1 MPRIRVARLPALRA
15 FAHRNFRL
23 FYAGQAISLIG
34 TWIQQIALSW
44 LVYRTTGSG
53 FLLGLATFCSQIPML
68 IFLPLAG
75 LLSDRYDRRKLMIAA
90 YCLAAIQALTLGV
103 LALTGT
109 IRVWQILLLGFL
121 YGVIMAFETPARQSL
136 ISQMVNS
143 RGDLPNAIALN
154 SVLMNSGRLIGPSIA
169 GLLLVFISEGWCF
182 LINAASF
189 TAIIASVTLMRLPP
203 RAPVVARNS
212 LLNDLSVA
220 ARYAWHTRPI
230 RLFLALVALI
240 SLTASPYTVLMP
252 IFARDVFG
260 GDAHTLGFLV
270 GSAGLGAVIG
280 TAFLTTRPNVFEL
293 SKLVPF
299 TSAAAG
305 IALMLVGVSK
315 VYWVSLAFM
324 ACQGFGIIVTAA
336 SVNMMLQTLVDEDKR
351 GRIISFYAMA
361 FLGMAPIGGL
371 IAGSVAGQLG
381 APVTAMINGACCL
394 LGALVLMRGLPA
406 ARTDL
411 HRALA
416 RFTVKS

>member
-1 MPRIRVARLPALRA
+1 MIHALRA
-15 FAHRNFRL
+15 FRHRNFRL

-53 FLLGLATFCSQIPML
+53 FLLGLVTFCMQIPML
-68 IFLPLAG
+68 IFVPLAG

-90 YCLAAIQALTLGV
+90 YALAAVQASALGL
-103 LALTGT
+103 LALSGT

-121 YGVIMAFETPARQSL
+121 HGVIMAFETPARQSL

-143 RGDLPNAIALN
+143 RDDLPNAIALN

-182 LINAASF
+182 LVNSVSF
-189 TAIIASVTLMRLPP
+189 MAIIASVTMMRLPP
-203 RAPVVARNS
+203 RAAVVARGS
-212 LLNDLSVA
+212 LLYDLAVA
-220 ARYAWHTRPI
+220 ARYAWNTRPI
-230 RLFLALVALI
+230 RLFLTLVAMI

-293 SKLVPF
+293 SKLMPF

-305 IALMLVGVSK
+305 VALILVGVSK

-324 ACQGFGIIVTAA
+324 ACLGFGIIVTAA
-336 SVNMMLQTLVDEDKR
+336 SVNMMLQTIVDEDKR

-361 FLGMAPIGGL
+361 FLGMAPVGGL
-371 IAGSVAGQLG
+371 IAGSLAGELG
-381 APVTAMINGACCL
+381 APVTAMIEGTCCL
-394 LGALVLMRGLPA
+394 LGALALMRSLPA
-406 ARTDL
+406 VRADL
-411 HRALA
+411 RRALA
-416 RFTVKS
+416 RLTEKT

>member
-1 MPRIRVARLPALRA
+1 MIHALRA
-15 FAHRNFRL
+15 FRHRNFRL
-23 FYAGQAISLIG
+23 FYLGQAISLIG

-53 FLLGLATFCSQIPML
+53 FLLGLVTFCSQIPML
-68 IFLPLAG
+68 LFVPLAG
-75 LLSDRYDRRKLMIAA
+75 LLSDRYDRRRLMIAA
-90 YCLAAIQALTLGV
+90 YALAAAQALTLGM
-103 LALTGT
+103 LTLSGT
-109 IRVWQILLLGFL
+109 IRTWQILLLGFL

-143 RGDLPNAIALN
+143 RDDLPNAIALN

-182 LINAASF
+182 LINSVSF
-189 TAIIASVTLMRLPP
+189 FAIIASTTMMRLPQ
-203 RAPVVARNS
+203 RKPVNTHKS
-212 LLNDLSVA
+212 LSHDLAVA
-220 ARYAWHTRPI
+220 ARYAWQTRPI
-230 RLFLALVALI
+230 RLFLLLVALI

-299 TSAAAG
+299 TSATAG
-305 IALMLVGVSK
+305 VALMLVGLSK
-315 VYWVSLAFM
+315 IYWLSLVFM
-324 ACQGFGIIVTAA
+324 ACLGFGIIVTAA
-336 SVNMMLQTLVDEDKR
+336 SVNMMLQTIVDEDKR

-361 FLGMAPIGGL
+361 FLGMAPVGGL
-371 IAGSVAGQLG
+371 IAGSLAGQLG
-381 APVTAMINGACCL
+381 APAIAMIDGACCL
-394 LGALVLMRGLPA
+394 LGALALTRGLPA
-406 ARTDL
+406 IRADL
-411 HRALA
+411 RRALA
-416 RFTVKS
+416 RLKEKV

>member
-1 MPRIRVARLPALRA
+1 MIHALRA
-15 FAHRNFRL
+15 FRHRNFRL

-53 FLLGLATFCSQIPML
+53 FLLGLVTFCSQIPML
-68 IFLPLAG
+68 IFVPLAG
-75 LLSDRYDRRKLMIAA
+75 LLSDRYDRRKLMIVA
-90 YCLAAIQALTLGV
+90 YTLAAIQALILGMLTLSGM
-103 LALTGT
+103 
-109 IRVWQILLLGFL
+109 IRMWQILLLGFL

-136 ISQMVNS
+136 ISQMVDS
-143 RGDLPNAIALN
+143 QDDLSNAIALN

-189 TAIIASVTLMRLPP
+189 TAIMASAIMMRLPP
-203 RAPVVARNS
+203 KKAAVAHRS
-212 LLNDLSVA
+212 LLHDLGVA
-220 ARYAWHTRPI
+220 ARYAWQMRPI
-230 RLFLALVALI
+230 RLFLLLVALI

-280 TAFLTTRPNVFEL
+280 TAFLATRPNVFEL
-293 SKLVPF
+293 IKLVPF
-299 TSAAAG
+299 ASATAG
-305 IALMLVGVSK
+305 IALMLVGLSK
-315 VYWVSLAFM
+315 IYWLSLVFM
-324 ACQGFGIIVTAA
+324 ACLGFGIIVTAA
-336 SVNMMLQTLVDEDKR
+336 SVNMMLQTMVDEDKR

-371 IAGSVAGQLG
+371 IAGSLAGRVG
-381 APVTAMINGACCL
+381 APAAAMIDGACCL
-394 LGALVLMRGLPA
+394 LGALTLMRGLPA
-406 ARTDL
+406 IRADL
-411 HRALA
+411 RLALA
-416 RFTVKS
+416 RVTEKA

>member
-1 MPRIRVARLPALRA
+1 MNHALRA
-15 FAHRNFRL
+15 FRHRNFRL

-53 FLLGLATFCSQIPML
+53 FLLGLVTFCSQIPML
-68 IFLPLAG
+68 IFVPLAG

-90 YCLAAIQALTLGV
+90 YALAAAQALTLGI
-103 LALTGT
+103 LTLTAT

-143 RGDLPNAIALN
+143 RDDLPNAIALN

-169 GLLLVFISEGWCF
+169 GLLLVFVSEGWCF
-182 LINAASF
+182 LINSVSF
-189 TAIIASVTLMRLPP
+189 MAIIASVTLMRLPP
-203 RAPVVARNS
+203 RSAVVVPGS
-212 LLNDLSVA
+212 LLNDLAVA
-220 ARYAWHTRPI
+220 ARYAWNTRPI
-230 RLFLALVALI
+230 RLFLTLVALI
-240 SLTASPYTVLMP
+240 SLTASPYMVLMP
-252 IFARDVFG
+252 IFARDVFD

-293 SKLVPF
+293 SRLVPF

-305 IALMLVGVSK
+305 IALVLVGVSK
-315 VYWVSLAFM
+315 IYWVSLAFM
-324 ACQGFGIIVTAA
+324 ACLGFGIIVTAA
-336 SVNMMLQTLVDEDKR
+336 SVNMMLQTIVDDDKR

-361 FLGMAPIGGL
+361 FLGMAPLGGL
-371 IAGSVAGQLG
+371 IAGSLAGKLG
-381 APVTAMINGACCL
+381 APVTAMVEGTCCL
-394 LGALVLMRGLPA
+394 LGALALMRGLPA
-406 ARTDL
+406 IRADL
-411 HRALA
+411 RRALS

>member
-1 MPRIRVARLPALRA
+1 MHALRA
-15 FAHRNFRL
+15 FRHRNFRL

-53 FLLGLATFCSQIPML
+53 FLLGLVTFCSQVPML
-68 IFLPLAG
+68 LFLPLAG
-75 LLSDRYDRRKLMIAA
+75 LFSDRYDRRRLMVCAYLLAMMQAA
-90 YCLAAIQALTLGV
+90 TLGLLTL
-103 LALTGT
+103 TGAMQ
-109 IRVWQILLLGFL
+109 VWQILMLGFL
-121 YGVIMAFETPARQSL
+121 YGTIMAFETPARQSL
-136 ISQMVNS
+136 ISQMVND
-143 RGDLPNAIALN
+143 RDDLSNAIALN

-169 GLLLVFISEGWCF
+169 GVLLVFISEGWCF
-182 LINAASF
+182 LINSVSF
-189 TAIIASVTLMRLPP
+189 IAIIASVLMMRLP
-203 RAPVVARNS
+203 ARTRVKTSTS
-212 LLNDLSVA
+212 LRNELAVA
-220 ARYAWHTRPI
+220 AHYAWHARPI

-280 TAFLTTRPNVFEL
+280 TAFLTTRPNVFDL
-293 SKLVPF
+293 SRLVPF

-315 VYWVSLAFM
+315 IYWVSLAFM
-324 ACQGFGIIVTAA
+324 ACLGFGIIVTAA
-336 SVNMMLQTLVDEDKR
+336 SVNMMLQTLVEEDKR

-371 IAGSVAGQLG
+371 MAGTLAGQLG
-381 APVTAMINGACCL
+381 APATAMINGACCL
-394 LGALVLMRGLPA
+394 LGTLALMRSLPA
-406 ARTDL
+406 VRADL
-411 HRALA
+411 NRALA
-416 RFTVKS
+416 RVP

>member
-1 MPRIRVARLPALRA
+1 MHALRA
-15 FAHRNFRL
+15 FRHRNFRL

-53 FLLGLATFCSQIPML
+53 FLLGLVSFCSQIPML

-75 LLSDRYDRRKLMIAA
+75 LLSDRHDRRKLMIGA
-90 YCLAAIQALTLGV
+90 YALAAIQATTLGV
-103 LALTGT
+103 LTLTNAV
-109 IRVWQILLLGFL
+109 RVWQILLLGFL
-121 YGVIMAFETPARQSL
+121 YGVVMAFETPARQSL
-136 ISQMVNS
+136 ISQMVNA
-143 RGDLPNAIALN
+143 RDDLPNAIALN

-189 TAIIASVTLMRLPP
+189 IAIITATTMMRLPHAKEHRVP
-203 RAPVVARNS
+203 MS
-212 LLNDLSVA
+212 LAHDLA
-220 ARYAWHTRPI
+220 EAGRYAWRTRPI
-230 RLFLALVALI
+230 RLFLMLVALI

-252 IFARDVFG
+252 IFAQDVFR

-293 SKLVPF
+293 SRLVPY
-299 TSAAAG
+299 TAATAG
-305 IALMLVGVSK
+305 VALMLVGMSTI
-315 VYWVSLAFM
+315 YWLSLAFM
-324 ACQGFGIIVTAA
+324 AILGFGIIVTAA

-361 FLGMAPIGGL
+361 FLGMAPVGGL
-371 IAGSVAGQLG
+371 VAGSLAGQLG
-381 APVTAMINGACCL
+381 APATAMIDGACCL
-394 LGALVLMRGLPA
+394 LGTLALSRSLPA
-406 ARTDL
+406 VRADL
-411 HRALA
+411 SRALDRIA
-416 RFTVKS
+416 VKS

>member
-1 MPRIRVARLPALRA
+1 MIHALRA
-15 FAHRNFRL
+15 FRHRNFRL

-34 TWIQQIALSW
+34 TWIQQIALLW

-53 FLLGLATFCSQIPML
+53 FLLGLVTFCSQIPML
-68 IFLPLAG
+68 LFLPLAG
-75 LLSDRYDRRKLMIAA
+75 LLSDRYDRRRLMLVAYLMAMVQAIA
-90 YCLAAIQALTLGV
+90 LGLLTLGS
-103 LALTGT
+103 A
-109 IRVWQILLLGFL
+109 IQIWQILALGFF
-121 YGVIMAFETPARQSL
+121 YGAVMAFETPARQSL
-136 ISQMVNS
+136 ISQMVND
-143 RGDLPNAIALN
+143 RDDLPNAIALN

-169 GLLLVFISEGWCF
+169 GVLLVFIGEGWCF
-182 LINAASF
+182 LINSASF
-189 TAIIASVTLMRLPP
+189 IAIIASVSMMRVT
-203 RAPVVARNS
+203 AKTHARTSTS
-212 LLNDLSVA
+212 LRNELAVA
-220 ARYAWHTRPI
+220 ALYAWNARPI
-230 RLFLALVALI
+230 RLFLALVALV

-280 TAFLTTRPNVFEL
+280 TAFLTTRPDVFEL

-315 VYWVSLAFM
+315 IYLVSLAFM
-324 ACQGFGIIVTAA
+324 ACLGFGIIVTAA

-371 IAGSVAGQLG
+371 IAGTLAGQVG
-381 APVTAMINGACCL
+381 APATAMINGACCL
-394 LGALVLMRGLPA
+394 LGTLMLMRGLPA
-406 ARTDL
+406 VRADL
-411 HRALA
+411 RQALA
-416 RFTVKS
+416 RFAVKS

>member
-1 MPRIRVARLPALRA
+1 MNHALRA
-15 FAHRNFRL
+15 FRHRNFRL

-53 FLLGLATFCSQIPML
+53 FLLGLVTFCSQIPML
-68 IFLPLAG
+68 IFVPLAG

-90 YCLAAIQALTLGV
+90 YALAAVQASTLGLLTLS
-103 LALTGT
+103 GT
-109 IRVWQILLLGFL
+109 IRMWQILLLGFL

-136 ISQMVNS
+136 ISQMVGS
-143 RGDLPNAIALN
+143 RDDLPNAIALN

-182 LINAASF
+182 LINSVSF
-189 TAIIASVTLMRLPP
+189 VAIITCAIMMRLPP
-203 RAPVVARNS
+203 KQTSVAHRS
-212 LLNDLSVA
+212 LLHDLGVA
-220 ARYAWHTRPI
+220 ARYAWHMRPI
-230 RLFLALVALI
+230 RLFLLLVALI

-299 TSAAAG
+299 TSATAG
-305 IALMLVGVSK
+305 VALMLVGLSET
-315 VYWVSLAFM
+315 YWLSLVFM
-324 ACQGFGIIVTAA
+324 ACLGFGIIVTAA
-336 SVNMMLQTLVDEDKR
+336 SVNMMLQTIVDEDKR

-361 FLGMAPIGGL
+361 FLGMAPVGGL
-371 IAGSVAGQLG
+371 IAGSLAGQLG
-381 APVTAMINGACCL
+381 APATAMINGACCL
-394 LGALVLMRGLPA
+394 LGALAFMRSLPGIRA
-406 ARTDL
+406 DL
-411 HRALA
+411 RRALA
-416 RFTVKS
+416 RLREKA